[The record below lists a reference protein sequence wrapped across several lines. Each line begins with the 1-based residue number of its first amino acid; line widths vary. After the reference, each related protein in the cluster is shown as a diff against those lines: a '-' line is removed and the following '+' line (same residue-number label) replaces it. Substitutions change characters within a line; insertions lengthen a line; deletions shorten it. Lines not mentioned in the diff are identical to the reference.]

1 VPENGNIT
9 ARLSHT
15 NAATGKAFFPAVRI
29 TFTEKSRISDIHSL
43 SIHAAS
49 GFIFRKEME
58 LFSRHVKNFSPK
70 NTLQFFQLKCAALYF
85 LFFG

>member
-15 NAATGKAFFPAVRI
+15 NAATGEGFFPAVQI

-43 SIHAAS
+43 SIQAAFS
-49 GFIFRKEME
+49 FIYRKELE
-58 LFSRHVKNFSPK
+58 LFFRHVKNFSSK
-70 NTLQFFQLKCAALYF
+70 NNLQFFQ
-85 LFFG
+85 